1 MERPHRVLL
10 TGANGYI
17 AQHILSQLLEA
28 GHSVRAV
35 VRSQS
40 KVDSLKK
47 TFGRYVD
54 TPQLDFGV
62 VPDITVAGSFDDVL
76 VSHPPFDTVMH
87 TASPFFLRPV
97 KGEVFLDPAIK
108 GTTEILKSITR
119 VAPSVKRVTITS
131 SFAAIGS
138 MHTDPISNPARTYT
152 CEDWNIVT
160 LEEASVTENPLIT
173 YPASKKF
180 AEKAAWDF
188 VKENEVKFELATLNP
203 PAVFG
208 PLVDPSQYT
217 KPDQLGETCS
227 WIYNSFISSSLK
239 ASDPVPP
246 TFVYVWIDVRDLARA
261 HLLAMTVPEAANK
274 RWFPVGGELSMQGI
288 SNILRETLPEKR
300 DTIPIG
306 EPEKTTKPEGF
317 YECSAPEVEKVL
329 GLTYRSAKQSIGDL
343 APQLVDIEKRA
354 AAAGS
359 SRTKEPQGI
368 LRWLAALGWKR
379 SKTESSEE
387 KESQVIALRQKV
399 SSLIRRLV
407 SRLA

>member
-1 MERPHRVLL
+1 MESPRRVLL

-17 AQHILSQLLEA
+17 AQHVLSQLLEA

-35 VRSQS
+35 VRSQA
-40 KVDSLKK
+40 KVDILKK
-47 TFGRYVD
+47 TFGKYVD

-62 VPDITVAGSFDDVL
+62 VPDITTAGAFDDVL
-76 VSHPPFDTVMH
+76 VSAPPFDAVMH

-97 KGEVFLDPAIK
+97 KGEVFLEPAIK
-108 GTTEILKSITR
+108 GTTEVLKSIAR
-119 VAPSVKRVTITS
+119 VAPSVKRVVITS

-138 MHTDPISNPARTYT
+138 MHVDPISNPPKTYT
-152 CEDWNIVT
+152 SEDWNTVT
-160 LEEASVTENPLIT
+160 LEEAMATENPLVT

-188 VKENEVKFELATLNP
+188 VKENKVNFELATLNP

-217 KPDQLGETCS
+217 STDQLGETCS
-227 WIYNSFISSSLK
+227 WIYNSFVSSSLK

-246 TFVYVWIDVRDLARA
+246 TFVYAWIDVRDLARA

-274 RWFPVGGELSMQGI
+274 RWFPVGGELGMQGI
-288 SNILRETLPEKR
+288 SNILREALPEKR
-300 DTIPIG
+300 DTIPVG

-329 GLTYRSAKQSIGDL
+329 GLTYTSAEKSIGDL
-343 APQLVDIEKRA
+343 APQLVEIEKRA
-354 AAAGS
+354 VGAGIFERLYALLKTRLPQVTKS
-359 SRTKEPQGI
+359 ISRIVADNMTGF
-368 LRWLAALGWKR
+368 
-379 SKTESSEE
+379 
-387 KESQVIALRQKV
+387 
-399 SSLIRRLV
+399 SLPR
-407 SRLA
+407 